1 MYGKKITA
9 TSQSNNNDGEKSTT
23 GSNKRKTENTRA
35 ADTSKDLNSTE
46 HVSQIDKREICVKVD
61 AVYNNVEGDTHVFK
75 GTCRL
80 CHLILYIENDGK
92 LLSN

>member
-23 GSNKRKTENTRA
+23 GSNKRKTKNTK
-35 ADTSKDLNSTE
+35 ADTSRNLNSPE
-46 HVSQIDKREICVKVD
+46 HFSQIDKREICVKVD

-80 CHLILYIENDGK
+80 YPT
-92 LLSN
+92 